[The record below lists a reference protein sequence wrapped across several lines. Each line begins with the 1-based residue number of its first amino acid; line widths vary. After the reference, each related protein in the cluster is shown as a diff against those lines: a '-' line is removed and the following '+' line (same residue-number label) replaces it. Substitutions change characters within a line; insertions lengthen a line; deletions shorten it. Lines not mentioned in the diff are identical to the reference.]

1 MNKELEKLLM
11 RLNAKKAEVRKKAEG
26 GDLEEAKKA
35 KAELADLQ
43 ARFDMLS
50 ELDDDAAEG
59 AANGGAQDAGNGAGE
74 KPKKS
79 IIAAFGDIL
88 RASARRVTPAAED
101 LAVYAQVTNMTEG
114 VDADGGYTVPQDVR
128 TDINELRRATD
139 NLEELVNVEHVRTL
153 SGSRVIEVDAES
165 TPFADV
171 DEGADF
177 ADEQGPQLKKIT
189 YTIVKVGG
197 IFKATKELLADT
209 AENIVRLLKKWIAK
223 KLNATRNKKILACID
238 GFAETGAVAV
248 DGVDSIKDVF
258 NVQLDP
264 ALTLGSVILTNQDGF
279 NYLDK
284 LKNDKKEYILQPDP
298 TQPTKRLLFG
308 RYPVKVVSNRTLKT
322 TAVTTEVGEQKTPT
336 HTADKY
342 PFYFG
347 NFAEAVTLFDR
358 DVVTVESS
366 DVAGDLWKKDLI
378 GFKVRDRFDVK
389 SVDEK
394 AVIKGY
400 YTKSLT

>member
-1 MNKELEKLLM
+1 M
-11 RLNAKKAEVRKKAEG
+11 
-26 GDLEEAKKA
+26 
-35 KAELADLQ
+35 
-43 ARFDMLS
+43 
-50 ELDDDAAEG
+50 
-59 AANGGAQDAGNGAGE
+59 
-74 KPKKS
+74 
-79 IIAAFGDIL
+79 
-88 RASARRVTPAAED
+88 
-101 LAVYAQVTNMTEG
+101 
-114 VDADGGYTVPQDVR
+114 
-128 TDINELRRATD
+128 
-139 NLEELVNVEHVRTL
+139 
-153 SGSRVIEVDAES
+153 
-165 TPFADV
+165 
-171 DEGADF
+171 
-177 ADEQGPQLKKIT
+177 
-189 YTIVKVGG
+189 
-197 IFKATKELLADT
+197 
-209 AENIVRLLKKWIAK
+209 
-223 KLNATRNKKILACID
+223 
-238 GFAETGAVAV
+238 
-248 DGVDSIKDVF
+248 
-258 NVQLDP
+258 
-264 ALTLGSVILTNQDGF
+264 ILTNQDGF

-322 TAVTTEVGEQKTPT
+322 TEVITKVGDAQTPT